1 MLLAQVFTNLIGN
14 GIKHHDRLDG
24 SLQIGI
30 AERGNFYEFTIAD
43 DGPGIAPEQ
52 SVIHLFIRVRINR

>member
-30 AERGNFYEFTIAD
+30 AVDQIA
-43 DGPGIAPEQ
+43 
-52 SVIHLFIRVRINR
+52 